1 MLYYNILRCNH
12 RISQGRYRLRTDR
25 KSLEFFAQHQERC
38 MLVDKC
44 DFSYLVI
51 DAGKLLAELI
61 RSNATFFDVR
71 GICYFEIDVDS
82 NILYDNKGN
91 VLDLKAVEEMGNA
104 DQSSKVMKYDV
115 RNGAYILV
123 REKVMVAAEEYE
135 IPSRRL
141 TPFKGTNITVSN
153 RADWWCSVKK
163 TRVYYAAEMGYDWIF
178 ILWRPDEE
186 SPLGGYSRIYSCP
199 ARELLTL
206 INAGLL
212 SLAQGGYNLYPE
224 YRTGTV
230 YSTQQFLSSVLQLI
244 PCKRDALNAMIR
256 EVPSEGKL

>member
-1 MLYYNILRCNH
+1 MLHSNILKCNN
-12 RISQGRYRLRTDR
+12 RIVEGRYRLRTDR

-135 IPSRRL
+135 IPSRKLR
-141 TPFKGTNITVSN
+141 PFRGTNITISN
-153 RADWWCSVKK
+153 REDWWCGIKK
-163 TRVYYAAEMGYDWIF
+163 SRVQYAAENGYNWIF
-178 ILWRPDEE
+178 ILWRPDEK

-212 SLAQGGYNLYPE
+212 SLAQGGYNLYPD
-224 YRTGTV
+224 YRSGTV
-230 YSTQQFLSSVLQLI
+230 YRTQNFTSNVCQLL
-244 PCKRDALNAMIR
+244 PFKREELNSMIR
-256 EVPSEGKL
+256 SVPPEGEL